1 MGKKAGGLT
10 PKGYEV
16 DVEITKEQALVVFSG
31 VNLIHFVFDPKHDK
45 EARDLAKALCSAQEI
60 VVLE

>member
-1 MGKKAGGLT
+1 MKKKAGGLT

-16 DVEITKEQALVVFSG
+16 DVEITNEQALVVFNG
-31 VNLIHFVFDPKHDK
+31 VNLIHFVFDLKHGK

-60 VVLE
+60 IVIE